1 MKRQQH
7 HNKPMHR
14 REIARMMDLSA
25 VQAQNTEDDVKALV
39 DLAKV
44 HQCIAVFSLPSLTPL
59 AARLLKGKAGINLG
73 GVVGFP
79 SGGGSTTIKVAEAQ
93 ELIKMGCHELDMV
106 INVGLLR
113 SGRLEE
119 VQHDVRSV
127 VEIADGIPVKV
138 ILECHHLTDDQIQ
151 KGCEISITAGAAY
164 VKTGTGWA
172 ETGATVH
179 NVALMN
185 ACAGGKISIK
195 AAGGI
200 RDLDT
205 LLELHR
211 RGAAR
216 FGVGYESAK
225 HILSQAAE

>member
-1 MKRQQH
+1 MKVQH
-7 HNKPMHR
+7 HNIPMHR

-39 DLAKV
+39 NLAKV
-44 HQCIAVFSLPSLTPL
+44 HQCIAVFTLPSLTPL
-59 AARLLKGKAGINLG
+59 AAQLLKDETGINLG
-73 GVVGFP
+73 GVIGFP
-79 SGGGSTTIKVAEAQ
+79 SGGVSTTIKVAEAE
-93 ELIKMGCHELDMV
+93 ELIKMGCNELDMV

-113 SGRLEE
+113 SGRFED

-127 VEIADGIPVKV
+127 VEIADQIPVKV
-138 ILECHHLTDDQIQ
+138 ILECHHLTDAQIQ
-151 KGCEISITAGAAY
+151 KGCEISIAAGAVF

-172 ETGATVH
+172 ETGATMH

-211 RGAAR
+211 RGATR

-225 HILSQAAE
+225 HILSQAEE

>member
-1 MKRQQH
+1 MKLH
-7 HNKPMHR
+7 HHCKPMHR
-14 REIARMMDLSA
+14 REIAKMMDLSA

-39 DLAKV
+39 NLAKI
-44 HQCIAVFSLPSLTPL
+44 HQCIAVFCLPSLTPL
-59 AARLLKGKAGINLG
+59 AAQLLKDEAEINLG
-73 GVVGFP
+73 GVIGFP
-79 SGGGSTTIKVAEAQ
+79 SGGVSTTIKVAEAE
-93 ELIKMGCHELDMV
+93 ELIKMGCNELDMV

-138 ILECHHLTDDQIQ
+138 ILECHHLTNTQIQ
-151 KGCEISITAGAAY
+151 KGCEISILAGAAF

-172 ETGATVH
+172 ETGATVD

-200 RDLDT
+200 RDLAT

-211 RGAAR
+211 CGATR

-225 HILSQAAE
+225 NILSQVAE

>member
-1 MKRQQH
+1 
-7 HNKPMHR
+7 
-14 REIARMMDLSA
+14 MMDLSA

-39 DLAKV
+39 TLAKV
-44 HQCIAVFSLPSLTPL
+44 HQCIAVFTLPSLTPL
-59 AARLLKGKAGINLG
+59 AAQLLKDEAGINLG
-73 GVVGFP
+73 GVIGFP
-79 SGGGSTTIKVAEAQ
+79 SGGVSTTIKVAEAE
-93 ELIKMGCHELDMV
+93 ELIKMGCNELDMV

-127 VEIADGIPVKV
+127 VEIADGIPIKL
-138 ILECHHLTDDQIQ
+138 ILECHYLTDAQIQ
-151 KGCEISITAGAAY
+151 KGCEISITAGAAF
-164 VKTGTGWA
+164 VKTSTGWA

-200 RDLDT
+200 RNLDT

-211 RGAAR
+211 RGATR

-225 HILSQAAE
+225 HILSQVTE